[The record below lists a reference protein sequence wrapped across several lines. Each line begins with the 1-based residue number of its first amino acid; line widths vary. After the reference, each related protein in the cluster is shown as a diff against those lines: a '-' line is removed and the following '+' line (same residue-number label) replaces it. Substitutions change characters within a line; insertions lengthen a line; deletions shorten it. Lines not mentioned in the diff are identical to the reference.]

1 MVRAL
6 VILIAVLLSSC
17 QTLTLQKT
25 LDIAERQLLECPDSA
40 LTTVRSINKSD
51 ILKPSHRAQYGVIY
65 SAALDKNRINITSDS
80 LIRFSVDYYDIFGSP
95 EQRMRAYYYLGRTQ
109 KHAGEIMPAT
119 LSFLDAAQYTD
130 QVDDNY
136 LKGLLYSELG
146 EVYILHM
153 QYKKAYN
160 YFEQSYNY
168 YKAEDMPMHYTFQ
181 LYEMGYV
188 LYLMSQHNKCL
199 ELLNQSLALAT
210 EIGFDGLVSYIH
222 KQLAITYNAKEDYN
236 NSYKAFAL
244 CEELYGADKTY
255 NSTNICGA
263 AADTFA
269 QKGYRAKSQQLL
281 DKGWKLAA
289 NISDSIM
296 MRLYSTRCLY
306 HNKQEYA
313 QIYNRALYSNL
324 EILQNE
330 LNSPH
335 AEIINAYFEQKH
347 ITKLER
353 EHRNKWLL
361 LAALLTTVA
370 LSLCFIAIRQYRYN
384 RKLAEMSR
392 TISQYAESNKSFEH
406 DIANYKAEIGELNL
420 SNFKEKFATIDH
432 LCATYYQ
439 YIDSPKKQ
447 INIYKEVVSTIEELS
462 NDSQMFA
469 NLEKDINNSFDN
481 ILLNLQAEYPNI
493 SNNEYKLACYICAG
507 FSSQTI
513 CVLLKC
519 DSDALYRRVYRLREK
534 VRALNNN
541 AKYSILLHK

>member
-25 LDIAERQLLECPDSA
+25 LDTAERQLLECPDSA
-40 LTTVRSINKSD
+40 LATVRTINHAET
-51 ILKPSHRAQYGVIY
+51 LRPSLRARYGVIY
-65 SAALDKNRINITSDS
+65 SAALDKNRIDITSDS

-136 LKGLLYSELG
+136 LKGLLYSQLG
-146 EVYILHM
+146 EVYTHHL
-153 QYKKAYN
+153 QLKKAYN

-188 LYLMSQHNKCL
+188 LHLMTQYDKSIAQ
-199 ELLNQSLALAT
+199 LNQALTLAK
-210 EIGFDGLVSYIH
+210 EIGYENLIKLLH
-222 KQLAITYNAKEDYN
+222 KQLAITYNDSCDYD
-236 NSYKAFAL
+236 NSYKLLTF
-244 CEELYGADKTY
+244 CEKQYGANEIY
-255 NSTNICGA
+255 NYTNICGA

-269 QKGYRAKSQQLL
+269 QKGYKSKSQQLL
-281 DKGWKLAA
+281 DKGWKFAV
-289 NISDSIM
+289 NMSDSTLM
-296 MRLYSTRCLY
+296 KYYSTRCIY

-335 AEIINAYFEQKH
+335 AEIINTYFEQKH